1 MPVSSPLQQFL
12 QWEKEIPDEIFL
24 RQPFNGEWKTWT
36 WAAAG
41 QECRKMA
48 KAVQSMGILPGEHV
62 AILSKNCAHWM
73 MADIAIMMAGCVS
86 VPIYPTL
93 SAASIKPILVHSDA
107 KAIIIGKLDDYEH
120 QKEGIP
126 ENIIS
131 ISVEAYGNHTTITWE
146 NRISEETPITEV
158 YNWKQEDLLTIIY
171 TSGTT
176 GNPKGVMHIVCA
188 VDAILQVVTVQL
200 KLPTRVQLFSYLPLS
215 HIAERLA
222 VEMNAIYNGCTI
234 SFAESLDSFAKNLAD
249 TQPHCFVGVPRI
261 WAKFR
266 EGVLKKMPQKKLDL
280 FLQIPLLNTVVKK
293 GIRKKLG
300 LSRAS
305 TILCGSA
312 PIGIELLVWFKK
324 LGVNILVGYGMTE
337 DCVYNHFETHEF
349 FRLGSVGKALPGMQ
363 TKITAEGE
371 ICVKSSGNMKGYY
384 KEPTMTGEAFDDE
397 GYLKTGDIGEYDKD
411 GFLFITGRIKDQ
423 FKTDKGKYISPGPI
437 EVALMQNTDIDQVCV
452 VGTGIPQPIALL
464 NLSETG
470 KLKTSTEIIDSL
482 SASLASLNPLLEKF
496 ERLEKVVVIKEH
508 WTVENGLITPSL
520 KIKRSLVEKKLH
532 SFYSEWFNHPG
543 KVLFDQDIL
552 RGI

>member
-1 MPVSSPLQQFL
+1 MPVSSPLKQFL
-12 QWEKEIPDEIFL
+12 HWEKEIPNEIFL
-24 RQPFNGEWKTWT
+24 RQPFNGEWRTWT

-48 KAVQSMGILPGEHV
+48 QALQSMDIFPGDHV

-73 MADIAIMMAGCVS
+73 MADVAIMMAGCVS

-93 SAASIKPILVHSDA
+93 TATSIKPILQHSDA

-131 ISVEAYGNHTTITWE
+131 ISVEAYAKNTGITWE
-146 NRISEETPITEV
+146 NSISKQIPITEI
-158 YNWKQEDLLTIIY
+158 YQWKQADILTIIY

-176 GNPKGVMHIVCA
+176 GNPKGVMHTVSA
-188 VDAILQVVTVQL
+188 VDAVLQVVTVQL

-280 FLQIPLLNTVVKK
+280 LLQIPLLNTVVKK
-293 GIRKKLG
+293 SIRKKLG

-305 TILCGSA
+305 TILCGAA

-324 LGVNILVGYGMTE
+324 LGVNILVVFGMTE
-337 DCVYNHFETHEF
+337 DCVYNHLETQEI
-349 FRLGSVGKALPGMQ
+349 FRLGSVGKALPGLQ
-363 TKITAEGE
+363 SKITAEGE
-371 ICVKSSGNMKGYY
+371 ICVKSKGNMKGYY
-384 KEPTMTGEAFDDE
+384 KEP
-397 GYLKTGDIGEYDKD
+397 
-411 GFLFITGRIKDQ
+411 
-423 FKTDKGKYISPGPI
+423 
-437 EVALMQNTDIDQVCV
+437 ALT
-452 VGTGIPQPIALL
+452 
-464 NLSETG
+464 
-470 KLKTSTEIIDSL
+470 TSSC
-482 SASLASLNPLLEKF
+482 
-496 ERLEKVVVIKEH
+496 R
-508 WTVENGLITPSL
+508 
-520 KIKRSLVEKKLH
+520 
-532 SFYSEWFNHPG
+532 
-543 KVLFDQDIL
+543 
-552 RGI
+552 